1 MSKIDKSYNNLLREI
16 LNKGSRYLDPN
27 RKDVYR
33 LQIPSYSFVHNFDD
47 GFPVLTT
54 KKVYW
59 KGVVTELLW
68 FLRGD
73 TSTKF
78 LIDNNVNIWNK
89 DGVNYLNRQNG
100 TDLTEE
106 EYKEKVKNEGL
117 ESGLGRV
124 YGAQWR
130 SFNGLDEKTL
140 ELNKTDQI
148 QNLINNLIKT
158 PLATRHMVTAW
169 NPSELGVMALPP
181 CHWGFEILV
190 EPISDWDRKNML
202 SKTDTWKDVPFY
214 MIDEDPSGDILD
226 SCDEENIPKYQFTL
240 KWHQRSVDTFLG
252 LPFNIASYALLAEII
267 GKLTNMKPKGIIGDL
282 SNVHIYEPHLDAV
295 KEQLSRGTKHFSHNV
310 SLKEISG
317 FKMDMGCDINNWLN
331 SKEISDFKLQDYQS
345 FPSISAEMLPYDK

>member
-1 MSKIDKSYNNLLREI
+1 MSKIDKSYNKLLGEI
-16 LNKGSRYLDPN
+16 LSKGSRYLDPN
-27 RKDVYR
+27 RKGVYR

-100 TDLTEE
+100 TGLTEE

-130 SFNGLDEKTL
+130 SFNGLHEKTL

-181 CHWGFEILV
+181 CHWSFEILV
-190 EPISDWDRKNML
+190 EQMTLEERWGCINNLKSPKLFNHNDA
-202 SKTDTWKDVPFY
+202 
-214 MIDEDPSGDILD
+214 DEY
-226 SCDEENIPKYQFTL
+226 NVPKYKFTL

-267 GKLTNMKPKGIIGDL
+267 GKLTNMKPVGIIGDL

-295 KEQLSRGTKHFSHNV
+295 KEQLSRDTEYFGHKV

-317 FKMDMGCDINNWLN
+317 FKMDMRCDINNWLN
-331 SKEISDFKLQDYQS
+331 SKEISDFKLQGYQS

>member
-1 MSKIDKSYNNLLREI
+1 MSKIDKSYNNLLGEI
-16 LNKGSRYLDPN
+16 LSKGSRYLDPN
-27 RKDVYR
+27 RKGVYR

-181 CHWGFEILV
+181 CHWSFEILV
-190 EPISDWDRKNML
+190 EQMSPIEVVEQAKKDGL
-202 SKTDTWKDVPFY
+202 WKDVIP
-214 MIDEDPSGDILD
+214 
-226 SCDEENIPKYQFTL
+226 ENNPNFQNNFKKYKFTL

-267 GKLTNMKPKGIIGDL
+267 GKLTNMKPVGIIGDL

-295 KEQLSRGTKHFSHNV
+295 KEQLSRDTEYFGHNV

-317 FKMDMGCDINNWLN
+317 FKMDMRCDINNWLN
-331 SKEISDFKLQDYQS
+331 SKEISDFKLQGYQS

>member
-1 MSKIDKSYNNLLREI
+1 MAVIDKEYNNLLEKI
-16 LNKGSRYLDPN
+16 LSKGFRYLDPN

-54 KKVYW
+54 KKIYW

-68 FLRGD
+68 FLSGG

-89 DGVNYLNRQNG
+89 DGVNYLNGQNG
-100 TDLTEE
+100 TNLTEG
-106 EYKEKVKNEGL
+106 EYKQKVKEGSL

-130 SFNGLDEKTL
+130 SFNGLGKKKL

-148 QNLINNLIKT
+148 QNLINNLIST
-158 PLATRHMVTAW
+158 PMATRHVVTAW
-169 NPSELGVMALPP
+169 NPSELGIMALPP
-181 CHWGFEILV
+181 CHWSFEVLV
-190 EPISDWDRKNML
+190 EPLTRWEKIRLVNFETSNGAVGSR
-202 SKTDTWKDVPFY
+202 T
-214 MIDEDPSGDILD
+214 
-226 SCDEENIPKYQFTL
+226 IPQYKFTL

-252 LPFNIASYALLAEII
+252 LPFNIASYALLAQII

-282 SNVHIYEPHLDAV
+282 SNVHIYESHLDAV
-295 KEQLSRGTKHFSHNV
+295 GDQLSRDTKKYPKKVTLSEFG
-310 SLKEISG
+310 G
-317 FKMDMGCDINNWLN
+317 FEEWMHKNIDNWIYT
-331 SKEISDFKLQDYQS
+331 KQISDFKLQGYES
-345 FPSISAEMLPYDK
+345 YPPIKAEMLPYNK